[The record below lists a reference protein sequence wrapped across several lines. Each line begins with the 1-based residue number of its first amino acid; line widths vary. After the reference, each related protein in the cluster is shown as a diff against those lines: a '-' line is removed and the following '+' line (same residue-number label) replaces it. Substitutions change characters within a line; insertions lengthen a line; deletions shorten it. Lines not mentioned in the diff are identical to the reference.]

1 MIQSIPSI
9 AKLAAAAAV
18 AAVLSACAHTDR
30 ATPIAEAT
38 INPTEGNNISGYF
51 RVYQVNPDTVRV
63 MAQVKGLAPGSE
75 HGFHVHENGNCS
87 SPDAM
92 SAGGHYNPTGHQH
105 GKSGPESHVGDL
117 PSLMADAAGTAF
129 LVWETKDLSIGTGKP
144 SDIKGRAVVVHKDKD
159 DFTTQPTGN
168 SGARLGCGVIQ

>member
-1 MIQSIPSI
+1 MIQRIPSI

-51 RVYQVNPDTVRV
+51 RVYEVNRDTVRV
-63 MAQVKGLAPGSE
+63 IAQVKGLAPGSE

-159 DFTTQPTGN
+159 DYTTQPTGN